1 MKRGYNSMIEWPD
14 LLIDAIARRR
24 CVLFLGSG
32 ISANAKNIDGKKPP
46 TWAEFL
52 KTVLIKEEKKLKNV
66 KELLGQ
72 LINIGDFLMACEV
85 IINNIG
91 EHAFNEAVADEFR
104 RPGYKH
110 SDVHKLIFGLD
121 SRIVVTPNVDKIYEQ
136 YALHE
141 SNSTIVV
148 KSYYDNDIAKYIRSK
163 DYLLI
168 REHGYVDD
176 ANKMIFTQK
185 QYNIARCQYRTFYD
199 LMDALILTHTF
210 IFLGCGINDPDIKL
224 VLENSNFSHCG
235 CNPHYFVTEKDG
247 FELEI
252 AKVLCSNRNLEFL
265 EYDNSDGTHSRLI
278 ENLKKLNEI
287 VDYERKTISDQQS
300 W

>member
-1 MKRGYNSMIEWPD
+1 MIEWPN

-24 CVLFLGSG
+24 CVIFLGSG
-32 ISANAKNIDGKKPP
+32 ISANAKNNDGKKPP

-52 KTVLIKEEKKLKNV
+52 NIVLIKEKIKLRDVQELLKKLIDNA
-66 KELLGQ
+66 
-72 LINIGDFLMACEV
+72 DFLMACEV
-85 IINNIG
+85 IINTIG
-91 EHAFNEAVADEFR
+91 ERVFAEIVADEFR
-104 RPGYKH
+104 RPGYKY
-110 SDVHKLIFGLD
+110 SDVHRLIFGLD
-121 SRIVVTPNVDKIYEQ
+121 SRIVVTPNIDKIYEQ
-136 YALHE
+136 YAVNE

-185 QYNIARCQYRTFYD
+185 QYNVARCQYRTFYD

-235 CNPHYFVTEKDG
+235 CNPHYFVTEKGG

-252 AKVLCSNRNLEFL
+252 ANVLCSNRNLEFL
-265 EYDNSDGTHSRLI
+265 EYDNSDGTHGRLI
-278 ENLKKLNEI
+278 ENLKELNEI
-287 VDYERKTISDQQS
+287 VDDERKTISDQQS

>member
-1 MKRGYNSMIEWPD
+1 MIEWPD

-32 ISANAKNIDGKKPP
+32 ISANARNADGKKPP

-66 KELLGQ
+66 KELLEQ

-91 EHAFNEAVADEFR
+91 EHTFSEAVADEFR

-136 YALHE
+136 YALNE

-185 QYNIARCQYRTFYD
+185 QYNVARCQYRTFYD

-235 CNPHYFVTEKDG
+235 CNPHYFVTEKGG

-252 AKVLCSNRNLEFL
+252 ANVLCSNRNLEFL

-287 VDYERKTISDQQS
+287 VDDERKTISDQQS

>member
-1 MKRGYNSMIEWPD
+1 MIEWPD

-24 CVLFLGSG
+24 CVIFLGSG
-32 ISANAKNIDGKKPP
+32 ISANARNVDGKKPP

-52 KTVLIKEEKKLKNV
+52 KTVLIKEKKKLQNV
-66 KELLGQ
+66 KELLEK

-91 EHAFNEAVADEFR
+91 EYAFNEAVADEFR

-168 REHGYVDD
+168 REHAYVDD

-185 QYNIARCQYRTFYD
+185 QYNVARCQYRTFYD

-235 CNPHYFVTEKDG
+235 CNPHYFVTEKGG

-252 AKVLCSNRNLEFL
+252 ANVLCSNRNLEFL
-265 EYDNSDGTHSRLI
+265 EYDNSDGTHGRLI

-287 VDYERKTISDQQS
+287 VDDERKTISDQQS

>member
-1 MKRGYNSMIEWPD
+1 MIEWPD

-24 CVLFLGSG
+24 CVVFLGSG
-32 ISANAKNIDGKKPP
+32 ISANARNIDGKKPP

-52 KTVLIKEEKKLKNV
+52 KTVLINEEKKLQNV
-66 KELLGQ
+66 KDLLEK

-91 EHAFNEAVADEFR
+91 ERAFAEAVADEFR

-141 SNSTIVV
+141 SDSTIVV
-148 KSYYDNDIAKYIRSK
+148 KSYYDDDIAKYIRSK

-235 CNPHYFVTEKDG
+235 CNPHYFVTEKGSFD
-247 FELEI
+247 LEI
-252 AKVLCSNRNLEFL
+252 AKVLRSNRNLEFL
-265 EYDNSDGTHSRLI
+265 EYNNSDGTHSRLI
-278 ENLKKLNEI
+278 EDLKKLNEV
-287 VDYERKTISDQQS
+287 VDGERKTISDQQS

>member
-1 MKRGYNSMIEWPD
+1 MIEWPD

-24 CVLFLGSG
+24 CVVFLGSG
-32 ISANAKNIDGKKPP
+32 ISANARNIDGKKPP

-52 KTVLIKEEKKLKNV
+52 KTVLINEEKKLQNV
-66 KELLGQ
+66 KDLLEK

-91 EHAFNEAVADEFR
+91 ERAFAEAVADEFR

-141 SNSTIVV
+141 SDSTIVV
-148 KSYYDNDIAKYIRSK
+148 KSYYDDDIAKYIRSK

-210 IFLGCGINDPDIKL
+210 IFLGCGINNPDIKL

-235 CNPHYFVTEKDG
+235 CNPHYFVTEKGSFD
-247 FELEI
+247 LEI
-252 AKVLCSNRNLEFL
+252 AKVLRSNRNLEFL
-265 EYDNSDGTHSRLI
+265 EYNNSDGTHSRLI
-278 ENLKKLNEI
+278 EDLKKLNEV
-287 VDYERKTISDQQS
+287 VDGERKTISDQQS

>member
-1 MKRGYNSMIEWPD
+1 MIEWPD

-24 CVLFLGSG
+24 CVVFLGSG
-32 ISANAKNIDGKKPP
+32 ISANARNIDGKKPP

-52 KTVLIKEEKKLKNV
+52 KTVLINEEKKLQNV
-66 KELLGQ
+66 KDLLEK

-91 EHAFNEAVADEFR
+91 ERAFAEAVADEFR

-141 SNSTIVV
+141 SDSTIVV
-148 KSYYDNDIAKYIRSK
+148 KFYYDDDIAKYIRSK

-235 CNPHYFVTEKDG
+235 CNPHYFVTEKGSFD
-247 FELEI
+247 LEI
-252 AKVLCSNRNLEFL
+252 AKVLRSNRNLEFL
-265 EYDNSDGTHSRLI
+265 EYNNSDGTHSRLI
-278 ENLKKLNEI
+278 EDLKKLNEV
-287 VDYERKTISDQQS
+287 VDGERKTISDQQS